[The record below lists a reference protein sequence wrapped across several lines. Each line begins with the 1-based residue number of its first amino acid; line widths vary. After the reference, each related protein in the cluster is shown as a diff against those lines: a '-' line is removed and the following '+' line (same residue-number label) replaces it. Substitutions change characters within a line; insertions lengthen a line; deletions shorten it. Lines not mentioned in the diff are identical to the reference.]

1 MALHGLC
8 DVRLVDFDEWPEF
21 FQDMYTDIEQ
31 ECNRYG
37 EVVEVKIDEA
47 APMGSAWVR
56 FVAPSCAK
64 ACQEGMHGRWFAG
77 RKVVAELH
85 KNEVWAGD

>member
-1 MALHGLC
+1 M
-8 DVRLVDFDEWPEF
+8 
-21 FQDMYTDIEQ
+21 
-31 ECNRYG
+31 
-37 EVVEVKIDEA
+37 KIDEA

-85 KNEVWAGD
+85 KNEVWAEE